1 VVDQSGVLPSPSG
14 LYAVGMRD
22 LDWLGDGVP
31 LRAWYPAEPG
41 TGNGMPA
48 YASREVTSLLGATDS
63 DVGLVQVAATLN
75 ALPLASLGA
84 RPAVIFVPFDDLGS
98 LSTVL
103 MLELASHGFVALVA
117 QPTVGLPDASDTQAK
132 DEVARIIKLVD
143 RLAAGTDDDSIG
155 VIEPRQIAVGG
166 HSAGGSAAFEATLSD
181 KRIGAVFDL
190 DGALVRLASIKPVGV
205 PALVVMSSLGL
216 GGHHEAFPDT
226 FSVLSNT
233 RAVAVVGLDGADHFD
248 LLDAPAVRTV
258 FKTAAAEWPLGPIG
272 PAGTTSTAELV
283 VRFLTN
289 ALRGNGGLP
298 DVHALVA
305 GVPHAVAEADFLL
318 LG

>member
-1 VVDQSGVLPSPSG
+1 MVDQPGVLPSPSG
-14 LYAVGMRD
+14 PYKVGTRD

-41 TGNGMPA
+41 TGDGMPA
-48 YASREVTSLLGATDS
+48 YASTDVTLLLRATDG
-63 DVGLVQVAATLN
+63 DVARVQVAATLN

-84 RPAVIFVPFDDLGS
+84 RPAVIFVPFDNLGP

-103 MLELASHGFVALVA
+103 MLELASHGFVTVVA
-117 QPTVGLPDASDTQAK
+117 QPTVGLPDASDTQAAS
-132 DEVARIIKLVD
+132 EVARIIKLVD
-143 RLAAGTDDDSIG
+143 RLGAGTDDDSIG
-155 VIEPRQIAVGG
+155 VVDPRQVAVGG
-166 HSAGGSAAFEATLSD
+166 HSSGGSAAFEATLSD
-181 KRIGAVFDL
+181 TRIRAAFDL
-190 DGALVRLASIKPVGV
+190 DGALVRLASINPVNV

-226 FSVLSNT
+226 FAVLNKT
-233 RAVAVVGLDGADHFD
+233 PGVAVVGLDGADHFD

-258 FKTAAAEWPLGPIG
+258 FKNAAAEWQLGPIG

-283 VRFLTN
+283 VRFLNST
-289 ALRGNGGLP
+289 LRGDGALP
-298 DVHALVA
+298 DAASLVA
-305 GVPHAVAEADFLL
+305 GVPHAVAKADFLR